1 MYIAPSEFA
10 RTFEEIKRTSLTHST
25 CKLVIFAS
33 CLDVDAICSSKML
46 AMLLKRHLIVYQLI
60 PVVGYT
66 DLKNKYEKLDSG
78 ISNVIL
84 LGCGSMVD
92 LESFLDIDIN
102 EHAEPSDE
110 YPNRDGHPITPE
122 TSTEQPYKLNRKIYI
137 IDGHRPWNLDN
148 LFGSQI
154 ISCFDDGSTVTELN
168 DEKKAYQTLV
178 SMNDDDNDEDEDD
191 DEDDDE
197 KEDVEDLAE
206 TENDDDDEDEDGDG
220 DEDDDEDDVILLSNK
235 RKRKEENGHANK
247 RSRKRLLRENEK
259 TIENYYN
266 QGSTISTSSALQ
278 VYSLINEI
286 GSINID
292 FLWLAIV
299 GTTSLVSNHRELYE
313 TILPVFKEEV
323 NRLDARANT
332 ASQSASGLNSAVGS
346 SDSSNLINGVDRGRN
361 ADNRGVHVDRD
372 YSLFLMKHWNL
383 YNSFFYSNYV
393 NSKMKLYTNEG
404 KKKLKTLFARMGIP
418 LTTANQNWHY
428 VDIDLKKKLH
438 VIFNKNLPQ
447 FGLTDIVKDGFIRNF
462 GFHGSISANDYVEA
476 ITALLEFDSNSN
488 GSSGRSSSSRT
499 KSNTP
504 VDGVD
509 ELGELS
515 KENLNNLITRR
526 ESQFISNFWK
536 CYDSLSNYNL
546 IQKGLKIARLQ
557 QKFIF
562 DKGFEIFQKKLVK
575 NLRVFRLVVLK
586 DEFLTSSLLN
596 SAMNDNE
603 FLNDMKNDG
612 LEITSLMNNSKV
624 FQNPL
629 ILSKLG
635 NWILDSCSE
644 LDKALLPLV
653 IATLDPDTGTY
664 LVIGLPPKYP
674 NMRGSLDDENNEDQI
689 NKLTILNTFSLAFQ
703 EIASTTNAKA
713 RIDSFESAI
722 IEIRK
727 EDLQF
732 FLERLSFSGLI

>member
-1 MYIAPSEFA
+1 
-10 RTFEEIKRTSLTHST
+10 
-25 CKLVIFAS
+25 
-33 CLDVDAICSSKML
+33 
-46 AMLLKRHLIVYQLI
+46 MLLKRHLIVYQLI

-66 DLKNKYEKLDSG
+66 DLKNKYDKLDSG

-110 YPNRDGHPITPE
+110 YPNRDGQSFTYPITPE
-122 TSTEQPYKLNRKIYI
+122 TSTDQPYKLNRKIYI

-154 ISCFDDGSTVTELN
+154 ISCFDDGSAVTELS
-168 DEKKAYQTLV
+168 DEKKAYQVLV
-178 SMNDDDNDEDEDD
+178 SMNDEDEKKDSEGNDNEDD
-191 DEDDDE
+191 DDDDDDDE
-197 KEDVEDLAE
+197 KEEVEELAE
-206 TENDDDDEDEDGDG
+206 TENDDDDEDEV
-220 DEDDDEDDVILLSNK
+220 DVISSSHK
-235 RKRKEENGHANK
+235 RKREEGNDHDNK
-247 RSRKRLLRENEK
+247 RSKKRLLRENEK

-323 NRLDARANT
+323 NRLDVRSNT
-332 ASQSASGLNSAVGS
+332 ASQSASGSNPAVGS
-346 SDSSNLINGVDRGRN
+346 LESSNLINGIDRGRN
-361 ADNRGVHVDRD
+361 ADNRGLQVDKD
-372 YSLFLMKHWNL
+372 YSLFLMRHWNL

-404 KKKLKTLFARMGIP
+404 KKKLKTLFARMGIS

-438 VIFNKNLPQ
+438 LIFNKNLPQ
-447 FGLTDIVKDGFIRNF
+447 FGLTDIVKDGFTRNF

-488 GSSGRSSSSRT
+488 GSSGRSFSSRT

-504 VDGVD
+504 VDGDD
-509 ELGELS
+509 ENGELS
-515 KENLNNLITRR
+515 KENLSNLITRR

-562 DKGFEIFQKKLVK
+562 DKGFEIFQKKLIK

-653 IATLDPDTGTY
+653 IATLDPDTNTY

-732 FLERLSFSGLI
+732 FLERLSFSGLV